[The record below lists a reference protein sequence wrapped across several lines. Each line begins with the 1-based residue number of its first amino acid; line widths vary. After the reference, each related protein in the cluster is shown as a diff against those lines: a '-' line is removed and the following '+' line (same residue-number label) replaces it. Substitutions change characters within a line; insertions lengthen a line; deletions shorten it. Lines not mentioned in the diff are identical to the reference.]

1 MMPILIDS
9 FGFRTIYKPYIRPLA
24 VRPPTIPGRADPL
37 GLLLFTGVQP

>member
-9 FGFRTIYKPYIRPLA
+9 FGFKTICSRYIRPLA

-37 GLLLFTGVQP
+37 GLLLFAGVQP

>member
-9 FGFRTIYKPYIRPLA
+9 FGFRTIYKQYIRPLA

-37 GLLLFTGVQP
+37 GLLLFMGVQP